1 MGAVG
6 LRSLGLA
13 DLGMSLGWVCEPM
26 NVQNRVSDLLRLI
39 HTTDVYT
46 DQYYSFEF
54 FDNNYTKTR
63 LHSYHTV

>member
-39 HTTDVYT
+39 HTTYIFSASPPNNT
-46 DQYYSFEF
+46 LLRYS
-54 FDNNYTKTR
+54 
-63 LHSYHTV
+63 